1 MRRSSL
7 RLFLAGVLVACILGC
22 GWLMYSLSGIYRTT
36 SSNDL
41 RALARSCTDST
52 YHLRYC
58 LGLVPT
64 VPAMYPSLYQS
75 ER

>member
-7 RLFLAGVLVACILGC
+7 RLFLAGVLVASIVSC

-36 SSNDL
+36 SSDDW

-52 YHLRYC
+52 YALRYC